1 MKLRQIILILFALVL
16 IGVLGAETIWVI
28 NSQSRTLSRIDT
40 DNAQAENSFAVLGN
54 SPNKLAIGEDALWVV
69 NSGDNSIQ
77 KIDSTSGQTLANYL
91 VEVGSNPW
99 DMVIHEGFGYISG
112 LFTGKIYKM
121 DLGTGEIVA
130 SIYAGVSPEGMTIY
144 NNKLYAVCSG
154 DYMLDHAGSALVV
167 IELDS
172 FSIVHD
178 IEMPANP
185 QYVVVHEENIHV
197 SCTGNWADISGQ
209 IVILDEDA
217 DIITTFEL
225 GRTPGNIW
233 FNPEGVAFVADSS
246 GDAMYSYYFDG
257 FEAEALSAPAFSA
270 SDICGSDQF
279 IALLLPN
286 WGDNGTVEV
295 YDEDF
300 IPWGSYTVGMMP
312 SDIKIW
318 AEPVSISDEVAPAAI
333 FGVYP
338 NPVHQSG
345 MLKLEGEMFGET
357 TVSIFNLRGQ
367 LVKKNMLR
375 QNDRN
380 LDISGLNSGIYFYQV
395 NDGKSRA
402 SGKFIVINS

>member
-154 DYMLDHAGSALVV
+154 DYMLDYAGSALVV

-172 FSIVHD
+172 FSVLHD
-178 IEMPANP
+178 IELPANP
-185 QYVVVHEENIHV
+185 QYVVAFEGNIHV
-197 SCTGNWADISGQ
+197 SCTGDWAAMGGK
-209 IVILDEDA
+209 IVILNEDA
-217 DIITTFEL
+217 EIIATLDL
-225 GRTPGNIW
+225 GGTPGNIW
-233 FNPEGVAFVADSS
+233 FDNEGVAFVADSS
-246 GDAMYSYYFDG
+246 GAAMYSYYFDG

-270 SDICGSDQF
+270 SDICGSEQF
-279 IALLLPN
+279 MALLLPN
-286 WGDNGTVEV
+286 WGDNGNVEL
-295 YDEDF
+295 YEPDLSF
-300 IPWGSYTVGMMP
+300 LRSYTVGMMP
-312 SDIKIW
+312 TDIKIDGGQ
-318 AEPVSISDEVAPAAI
+318 VSINDEIAPAAI

-338 NPVHQSG
+338 NPVNQGG
-345 MLKLEGEMFGET
+345 MLKLEGEIFGET

-367 LVKKNMLR
+367 LVRKNMLR
-375 QNDRN
+375 QNDRV

-402 SGKFIVINS
+402 SGKFIVIKS